1 VTIDEQQRRRN
12 VRRTAFIMAGIALA
26 FYLGFILLG
35 VLRS

>member
-1 VTIDEQQRRRN
+1 LIEHDEARQKAI
-12 VRRTAFIMAGIALA
+12 RRTTITVAAIALA